1 MNGNQFN
8 MKLLVCTVKP
18 GQISGIVVGQTAVY
32 RYLRN
37 IVKYEIS
44 YFYYGQKT
52 RGKERLLKKI
62 VLRTTDLIML
72 IGRVMWFK
80 PDIVHIDTAHDSK
93 TLIRDFLTVA
103 VLSILRQKK
112 FIIIHGANLERI
124 RTNRIFNIL
133 SKYIIY
139 HSEGIGL
146 LSTIEKKYLDRAFP
160 RRKSFL
166 VRCGL
171 SPSIVKRVPARKS
184 APIGFTILFSGRII
198 TQKGIFEAIEAMQTV
213 VRRKPKTQMII
224 VGDGGQLREAKAM
237 VKQYGL
243 TNNIV
248 FRGYVAD
255 DAAYFSYCDLF
266 VLPTYY
272 DEGFPTA
279 IIKALFFGK
288 PIITTKLRGARDYLK
303 EPANCLWVKPKD
315 ARDLARQLLRIINA
329 PGLRKIMSRNN
340 HRLSGQFTDSYAAE
354 QLRAVYRN
362 ILAD

>member
-1 MNGNQFN
+1 
-8 MKLLVCTVKP
+8 MKLLICTVKP
-18 GQISGIVVGQTAVY
+18 GQLSGIVVGQTAVY
-32 RYLRN
+32 QYMRDKA
-37 IVKYEIS
+37 KYKIS

-52 RGKERLLKKI
+52 RGKEWLLKKI
-62 VLRTTDLIML
+62 ILRATDLMLL
-72 IGRVMWFK
+72 IGRVTRFK
-80 PDIVHIDTAHDSK
+80 PDLVHIDTAHDAK
-93 TLIRDFLTVA
+93 TLTRDFMTA
-103 VLSILRQKK
+103 SVLSILGRKK
-112 FIIIHGANLERI
+112 FILIHGANIKRMQS
-124 RTNRIFNIL
+124 NKIFYIL
-133 SKYIIY
+133 TKYIIY

-160 RRKSFL
+160 RHKSFL

-171 SPSIVKRVPARKS
+171 
-184 APIGFTILFSGRII
+184 APHVTRRATAKNNVSKVFKILFSGRII
-198 TQKGIFEAIEAMQTV
+198 ASKGIFEAIEAMRTV
-213 VRRKPKTQMII
+213 VRHKSETQLTI
-224 VGDGGQLREAKAM
+224 VGEGGQLREAKA
-237 VKQYGL
+237 VAAQSGL
-243 TNNIV
+243 KKKIILK
-248 FRGYVAD
+248 GYVAD
-255 DAAYFSYCDLF
+255 DTAFFNECDLF